1 MNVEGVG
8 RNIAVIRDIED
19 PEFAAI
25 PLYVEADRDRVQ
37 RYLTDI
43 QIPPQFKTQQMQHMP
58 YKELNE
64 KTYRQILYVTG
75 ASGSGKS
82 YYTKMYIIQYQ
93 QLFPK
98 NSVYIFS
105 SLGEDRTLDS
115 IKGLKRIKLDEKFY
129 NTQFTIKDFAD
140 CLLVFD
146 DTEVIKNP
154 LLREKVTNILD
165 LVLET
170 GRHTSTFVIVTSH
183 IATNGN
189 RTKLILTEA
198 HSVTIFPA
206 TIGGKT
212 MKYLLDGY
220 FGLDSEQIKHIRSLK
235 SRWITIIK
243 TYPMLVLYEK
253 GAFVLKNDPT

>member
-1 MNVEGVG
+1 
-8 RNIAVIRDIED
+8 
-19 PEFAAI
+19 
-25 PLYVEADRDRVQ
+25 
-37 RYLTDI
+37 
-43 QIPPQFKTQQMQHMP
+43 MP

-64 KTYRQILYVTG
+64 KTFRQILYITG

-82 YYTKMYIIQYQ
+82 YYSKMYIQEYKK
-93 QLFPK
+93 LFPK
-98 NSVYIFS
+98 NAVYIFS
-105 SLGEDRTLDS
+105 SLSEDRTLDS
-115 IKGLKRIKLDEKFY
+115 IEGLQRVKMNEKFY
-129 NTQFTIKDFAD
+129 KTPFTIKDFAN

-220 FGLDSEQIKHIRSLK
+220 FGLDSAQVKRISRLK

-243 TYPMLVLYEK
+243 SYPMIVLYEK
-253 GAFVLKNDPT
+253 GAYVLTKDDEDDD

>member
-1 MNVEGVG
+1 MNVECIGN
-8 RNIAVIRDIED
+8 NIAKIIDVED
-19 PEFAAI
+19 SEFK
-25 PLYVEADRDRVQ
+25 
-37 RYLTDI
+37 
-43 QIPPQFKTQQMQHMP
+43 QIPIYIESDVDKMNKPITELQIPSGCKTQYMQHMP
-58 YKELNE
+58 YKDPKE
-64 KTYRQILYVTG
+64 KTYRQILYITG

-82 YYTKMYIIQYQ
+82 YYSKMYINEYKK
-93 QLFPK
+93 LFPK

-105 SLGEDRTLDS
+105 SLTEDRTLDS
-115 IKGLKRIKLDEKFY
+115 IDGLKRVKLNEKFY
-129 NTQFTIKDFAD
+129 NTPFTIKDFAD

-183 IATNGN
+183 IATNGL

-220 FGLDSEQIKHIRSLK
+220 FGLDQEQIKRIRRLK

-243 TYPMLVLYEK
+243 SYPMLVL
-253 GAFVLKNDPT
+253 